1 MITPNDSGGA
11 VAGSDPRRELQLKF
25 ALGGERYA
33 DRKTPAE
40 REDHR
45 ET

>member
-11 VAGSDPRRELQLKF
+11 VARSDPRRELQLKF
-25 ALGGERYA
+25 ALGDERYA